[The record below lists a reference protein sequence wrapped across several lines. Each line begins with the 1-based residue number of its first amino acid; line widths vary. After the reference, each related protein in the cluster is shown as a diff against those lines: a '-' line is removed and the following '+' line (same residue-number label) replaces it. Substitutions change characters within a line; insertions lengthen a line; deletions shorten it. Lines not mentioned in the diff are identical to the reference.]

1 MNEELLNIIK
11 EQNMH
16 LCEIQERLEE
26 VCAWL
31 KQMDGDNK
39 EIVRNIRQITDNLFK
54 SE

>member
-1 MNEELLNIIK
+1 MNKELLNSIK
-11 EQNMH
+11 EQNTH
-16 LCEIQERLEE
+16 LCEIKDRLDE

-31 KQMDGDNK
+31 KQADGDNK